1 MQRLPSLQTT
11 VVPTHAPKV
20 HVSLLVHALP
30 SLQPL
35 LLFANTQP
43 VAGSHESV
51 VQALPSLQVCVVP
64 DWHALLAQASPI
76 VHTLP
81 SLHAALLAEFTQPE
95 DALQVSLVQ
104 ALPSSQSIPAPGT
117 QLPAAQA
124 SPTVHTLPSLQ
135 VLLLFS
141 VWQPVAA
148 LHESVVHGLPSSQ
161 FWFTPGAHTPPEQTS
176 PIVHTLPSLHA
187 AVLFAY
193 TQPVSALQLSLVQ
206 PLLSLHAMT
215 VPDWQLPPAQTSP
228 LVHALLSSHVTVRFV
243 CTQPADTSHE
253 SEVHGL
259 LSLQFGVEPPGAQLL
274 AAQMSPMVH
283 ALPSEQTL
291 LFGVNAQPPTLLQLS
306 VVHGLLSLHC

>member
-161 FWFTPGAHTPPEQTS
+161 FWFTPGA
-176 PIVHTLPSLHA
+176 
-187 AVLFAY
+187 
-193 TQPVSALQLSLVQ
+193 
-206 PLLSLHAMT
+206 
-215 VPDWQLPPAQTSP
+215 
-228 LVHALLSSHVTVRFV
+228 
-243 CTQPADTSHE
+243 
-253 SEVHGL
+253 
-259 LSLQFGVEPPGAQLL
+259 QLL